1 MKMNE
6 QLMLIH
12 PLVWSREEEGDVRA
26 LFLRDLRV
34 PAHIGV
40 NHQEQG
46 RMQQLRID
54 LCAYLRPP
62 FDWGDRL
69 EQVLDYDRLRQGILD
84 ILAQGHINLLE
95 TLGERIVRMCFTHAL
110 VQGVH
115 LQITKLEAHTDCEVG
130 YETRRKRP

>member
-12 PLVWSREEEGDVRA
+12 PLVWSREEERDVRA

-46 RMQQLRID
+46 RTQELRIN

-62 FDWGDRL
+62 FARSDRL
-69 EQVLDYDRLRQGILD
+69 DDVLDYDHLRQGILD
-84 ILAQGHINLLE
+84 IIGEGHINLLE
-95 TLGERIVRMCFTHAL
+95 TLGDRIVQMCFSHPQ
-110 VQGVH
+110 VHGVH
-115 LQITKLEAHTDCEVG
+115 LQIAKPEAHEDCEVG
-130 YETRRKRP
+130 YETMRKRG